1 MSEIADL
8 AGETIRVLDQARYV
22 TRATDEDAAWSQV
35 GSIADYLHR
44 ILDLSADPEPP
55 PTPPVVQFVCPVP
68 NGGVLGPTKWL
79 PGSLGCDVFLPRGTQ
94 VVAPADCVVEEVIPG
109 QGISGGAE
117 LIIALPDRSWAWR
130 WRHVQA
136 KSGIRVG
143 YRASQGQPLATIY
156 DTSLDQLGRVPAW
169 AGAMPDGWQHLDLSV
184 DQGTDQFAP
193 TGGGGGN
200 TSAYQWLVVF
210 GYTGRVLSRTPGPP
224 DAGFSF
230 AEARRMM
237 GRPT

>member
-1 MSEIADL
+1 MTEIADL
-8 AGETIRVLDQARYV
+8 AGETIRVLDQARYI
-22 TRATDEDAAWSQV
+22 TRATDDDAAWSQV

-44 ILDLSADPEPP
+44 ILDLSAGPVTP
-55 PTPPVVQFVCPVP
+55 PTPAAQFVAPVP
-68 NGGVLGPTKWL
+68 NGGVLGRTKWL
-79 PGSLGCDVFLPRGTQ
+79 PGSLGCDIFVPRGTG

-117 LIIALPDRSWAWR
+117 LIIALSDRSYAWR

-136 KSGIRVG
+136 QSGIRVG
-143 YRASQGQPLATIY
+143 TRAAQGQPLATVN
-156 DTSLDQLGRVPAW
+156 DTSLDQLGHVPSW
-169 AGAMPDGWQHLDLSV
+169 AGAFPDGWQHLDLSV
-184 DQGTDQFAP
+184 SQGTDQFAP

-200 TSAYQWLVVF
+200 VSAFTWLVGL
-210 GYTGRVLSRTPGPP
+210 GYSGRVLSRTPGPP

-237 GRPT
+237 GRQ